1 MREIYQ
7 ETIPNLLK
15 KSLDKLS
22 SKTGLKQI
30 YTHSETKQ
38 TTKVVELWST
48 SIIEITLSYIDYSFE
63 DHYIK
68 YAAVLNDFLTST
80 YLKAGKRM
88 ECVKIAMIRLYLFVL
103 ALLYENARIYRK
115 IKSNKELDLL
125 AKSVLSSLRGEL
137 NRILVAQD
145 SIPASLG

>member
-1 MREIYQ
+1 
-7 ETIPNLLK
+7 
-15 KSLDKLS
+15 
-22 SKTGLKQI
+22 
-30 YTHSETKQ
+30 
-38 TTKVVELWST
+38 
-48 SIIEITLSYIDYSFE
+48 
-63 DHYIK
+63 
-68 YAAVLNDFLTST
+68 
-80 YLKAGKRM
+80 M